1 MFVWAA
7 HTHTYTCQIAA
18 FSLMLYDMG
27 VHLYFEFSPTPST
40 HDQKA
45 FPKILPHPSELLEHR
60 GVGNGSLP

>member
-7 HTHTYTCQIAA
+7 HTHTCQIAA
-18 FSLMLYDMG
+18 FSLMLYDMA

-45 FPKILPHPSELLEHR
+45 FPKILPHPSELLEHK
-60 GVGNGSLP
+60 GAGNGSLP